1 MHALIVTKQK
11 EQEVEEEEEDQVEE
25 EKDRLGEVL
34 LFNPIQS
41 VLTLQ
46 DHQHV
51 LKQNLG
57 GTHKI

>member
-25 EKDRLGEVL
+25 ERDRQEEVL
-34 LFNPIQS
+34 LLKPMLD
-41 VLTLQ
+41 VLALQ
-46 DHQHV
+46 NHQHV

-57 GTHKI
+57 KTHQT